1 MRVFVTGATGAIG
14 PHAVRALIEA
24 GHQVSAMVRT
34 REKAGAVAEL
44 GAMPVFVSIFDRD
57 GLARAFAGHDAVVN
71 LATAIPSTFS
81 YPFPRAWRANA
92 RIRTEGTAAVVDAA
106 AAAGVGCI
114 IQESI
119 ALAYPSATELI
130 TEDVPLDLYPV
141 VESTAVSENT
151 IARFTRAGG
160 TGVVLRFGLFYGP
173 GSSQNHDMLM
183 MAKAGIRVVYGPPD
197 GYYSPIH
204 LADAGRA
211 VLAALHAPAGVY
223 NIVDDE
229 PITKRDYGQ
238 AMSDAV
244 GRRPLIGAPGR
255 LIGLAGQNMAA
266 VMRSEPVSNKRFK
279 EATGWHPHNPNSRI
293 GWQATAAL
301 WRPDPR
307 TMVAKALTATL
318 GVLFTVLGCWATF
331 APDNWYQQFP
341 GFGRHWVLAE
351 PPFNAHLITD
361 LGGFYLAVGITAL
374 VAAALGQRGWLLAVG
389 SIAALEALPHM
400 IFHSIHHHHFATAG
414 DAVASVGVLA
424 AQLVAGLAV
433 IALARR
439 QPRSHWRSESA
450 STAGRAPSL
459 SQSAVSGGN

>member
-14 PHAVRALIEA
+14 PYAVRALIDA

-34 REKAGAVAEL
+34 REKAGEVAEL
-44 GAMPVFVSIFDRD
+44 GAVPVFVSIFDRD
-57 GLARAFAGHDAVVN
+57 GLVRAFAGHDAVVN

-92 RIRTEGTAAVVDAA
+92 RIRTEGTAAVAEAA
-106 AAAGVGCI
+106 AAAGVGRI
-114 IQESI
+114 VQESI
-119 ALAYPSATELI
+119 ALAYPSRPSRTELI

-141 VESTAVSENT
+141 VRSTAVSENT

-183 MAKAGIRVVYGPPD
+183 MAKAGVRVVYGPPD

-211 VLAALHAPAGVY
+211 VLAALQAPAGVY

-279 EATGWHPHNPNSRI
+279 DATGWRPHYPNARI
-293 GWQATAAL
+293 GWRATAE
-301 WRPDPR
+301 WWQPDLR
-307 TMVAKALTATL
+307 TMAARTLAAML
-318 GVLFTVLGCWATF
+318 GVLFTILGWWATF
-331 APDNWYQQFP
+331 APADWYQQFP

-361 LGGFYLAVGITAL
+361 LGGFYLAVGIAAL
-374 VAAALGQRGWLLAVG
+374 AAAALGQRGWLLALATV
-389 SIAALEALPHM
+389 AALEALPHM
-400 IFHSIHHHHFATAG
+400 IFHIMHHHHFATAG
-414 DAVASVGVLA
+414 DAVASVGMLA

-439 QPRSHWRSESA
+439 QPRSHWRVESPTA
-450 STAGRAPSL
+450 SAL
-459 SQSAVSGGN
+459 SQTAVSGGN